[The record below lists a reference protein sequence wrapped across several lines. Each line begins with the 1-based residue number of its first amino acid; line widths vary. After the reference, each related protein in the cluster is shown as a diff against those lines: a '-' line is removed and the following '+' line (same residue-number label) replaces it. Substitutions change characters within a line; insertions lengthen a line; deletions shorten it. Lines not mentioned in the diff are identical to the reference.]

1 MGHLTL
7 LSQDLI
13 TALER
18 YPPTFSAQLRSF
30 LPPEV
35 ATEWDA
41 YVSGRF
47 EQTRENERK
56 MLGGGKP
63 VAGGGLGLGAAAG
76 GVGVGGGAGAGKT
89 KWKIDEGEDGGLT
102 LRESASPTVLSPA
115 STAAKNLNLNGIGA
129 IRDRR
134 ARGDAGGDDDDEE
147 GGSVLKGE
155 FRRGGN
161 LRRREPSA
169 DFGPPTA
176 LDRMMLDDDD
186 EVDSKPQVWMGFIFP
201 FVHF

>member
-35 ATEWDA
+35 AAEWDT

-56 MLGGGKP
+56 TLGGSKP
-63 VAGGGLGLGAAAG
+63 VARGRLDL
-76 GVGVGGGAGAGKT
+76 GVGGGGAGAGKT

-134 ARGDAGGDDDDEE
+134 THMGVLEGEGEE
-147 GGSVLKGE
+147 GGDGE
-155 FRRGGN
+155 F
-161 LRRREPSA
+161 
-169 DFGPPTA
+169 
-176 LDRMMLDDDD
+176 M
-186 EVDSKPQVWMGFIFP
+186 
-201 FVHF
+201 